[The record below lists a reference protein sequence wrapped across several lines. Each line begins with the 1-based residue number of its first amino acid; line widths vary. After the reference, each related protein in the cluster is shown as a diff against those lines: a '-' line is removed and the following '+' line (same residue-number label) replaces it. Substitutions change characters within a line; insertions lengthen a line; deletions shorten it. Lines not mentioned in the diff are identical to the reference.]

1 MVRTRLT
8 AAMGAAALMLAPAL
22 LHAQARTLDEQIND
36 AVAPFTD
43 FFSGLIF
50 TSVSVGDAQFPLIVG
65 WLIAAA
71 VIFTIY
77 MGFINLRGFWL
88 AIRVTRGDYDEPDDR
103 GEINHFQ
110 ALSAALSGTVGLG
123 NIAGVAVA
131 VGIGGPGATFWM
143 IIAGLL
149 GMTTKFV
156 ECTLA
161 VRYRHIAPDG
171 TVSGGPMYYLR
182 AGLAAKGFPRLGR
195 VLAVVF
201 AICCVGGSFGA
212 GNMFQVNQAYQQVH
226 MVTGGAE
233 GFLAGRG
240 WLFGLAMAGI
250 IALVIIGG
258 IKSIARVTSVLVPFM
273 AIFYLLCAMAIIG
286 MHYDQIPSALMAIFQ
301 GAFSPEGV
309 QGGIIG
315 VLIQGFRRAT
325 FSNEAGVG
333 SAPIAHAA
341 VRTNEPVTE
350 GFTALLEPFIDTVVI
365 CTATALVI
373 VITGSYLDSAAD
385 GVSMTSA
392 AFASVIGWFPLLLA
406 VAVVLF
412 AFSTQITWS
421 YYGLKAWT
429 FLLGE
434 SRVAGLTYKVIFCA
448 MTVIGSTMTLT
459 KVTDVSDAM
468 IFAMALPNI
477 IGLYFLA
484 PVVKAE
490 LKAFLV
496 RVAEKEI
503 SAAAAALDAAPAGEL
518 EMARAAGED
527 DPRR

>member
-8 AAMGAAALMLAPAL
+8 AALGAATLAFAPTALVAAP
-22 LHAQARTLDEQIND
+22 RSLDERIND
-36 AVAPFTD
+36 AVAPVTD
-43 FFSGLIF
+43 LFSSLIF
-50 TSVSVGDAQFPLIVG
+50 TSVPLGNAQFPLIVG
-65 WLIAAA
+65 WLILAA
-71 VIFTIY
+71 VVFTIY

-143 IIAGLL
+143 IVAGLL

-182 AGLAAKGFPRLGR
+182 SGLAAKGFPRLGR

-201 AICCVGGSFGA
+201 AICCVGGSFGG
-212 GNMFQVNQAYQQVH
+212 GNMFQVNQAYQQVY
-226 MVTGGAE
+226 MVTGGVDSV
-233 GFLAGRG
+233 LAGRG
-240 WLFGLAMAGI
+240 WLFGLMMAGL

-258 IKSIARVTSVLVPFM
+258 IKAIARVTSVLVPFM
-273 AIFYLLCAMAIIG
+273 CILYLLSALAILG
-286 MHYDQIPSALMAIFQ
+286 VHYDQIPAAIAAIFQ
-301 GAFSPEGV
+301 GAFSPAGIE
-309 QGGIIG
+309 GGIIG

-325 FSNEAGVG
+325 FSNEAGIG

-373 VITGSYLDSAAD
+373 VITGTYMNSGAD

-392 AFASVIGWFPLLLA
+392 AFASVIGWFPMLLA

-434 SRVAGLTYKVIFCA
+434 SRAAELTYKVIFCT

-468 IFAMALPNI
+468 IFAMAVPNI

-490 LKAFLV
+490 LKAFLD
-496 RVAEKEI
+496 RLAQKE
-503 SAAAAALDAAPAGEL
+503 SQAAAALDAPPARKL
-518 EMARAAGED
+518 EMAQAAGED
-527 DPRR
+527 DSGR